1 MASINIRKRGNVYQY
16 SFEVGKVNGK
26 RKQMTKSGFR
36 TKAEAQAS
44 GTKAYNDYL
53 NTGLAFKEKEISYSE
68 YLDYWIENHCE
79 MNLKYNTI
87 QTYKIIIDKYLKPN
101 LGHYRL
107 GAITSVRLTSFINDI
122 VKQNNFSRAYFKN
135 ILKVV
140 KGSFRDA
147 CSVFGFI
154 NNNPAM
160 IVRLPKI
167 EEKREDIKH
176 VYTQDE
182 IDRIL
187 LRFKDDDT
195 FTCAFLTSCYTGMRT
210 SEVFALTW
218 EDIDFENRIIKVR
231 HSIYDK
237 NKDYKGRWYIGSTK
251 TINGVRN
258 INICNTLFNAL
269 LSYKKKQD
277 KLKKIYGTKYFY
289 YHVEKVLNEYGKV
302 KEYRIVENEIDMNYS
317 NNINLI
323 FTKKDGKY
331 SGTDI
336 TKYPYSIIHHELGIE
351 KCRFYDLRGSYATK
365 TLKSGV
371 EIRDVAD
378 ILGHKNV
385 ETTEN
390 YYISSSHDSRK
401 EATDIFE
408 KTTQS
413 SVISSISNYDIKI

>member
-16 SFEVGKVNGK
+16 AFEVGKVNGK
-26 RKQMTKSGFR
+26 RKQITKSGFR

-53 NTGLAFKEKEISYSE
+53 NTGLTFKEKEISYSE

-79 MNLKYNTI
+79 MNLKYNTT
-87 QTYKIIIDKYLKPN
+87 QTYKIIIDKYIKPN

-107 GAITSVRLTSFINDI
+107 SAITSVRLTTFINEI

-154 NNNPAM
+154 NTNPAM

-167 EEKREDIKH
+167 EEKKEDIKH
-176 VYTQDE
+176 IYTQDE
-182 IDRIL
+182 IDCIL
-187 LRFKDDDT
+187 SRFKDDDT

-210 SEVFALTW
+210 GEVFALTW
-218 EDIDFENRIIKVR
+218 DDIDFEKKIIKVR

-237 NKDYKGRWYIGSTK
+237 NKDYKGRWYIGTTK
-251 TINGVRN
+251 TTNGVRN
-258 INICNTLFNAL
+258 INICNTLYNAL
-269 LSYKKKQD
+269 LNYKKKQD
-277 KLKKIYGTKYFY
+277 MLKKLYGTKYIY
-289 YHVEKVLNEYGKV
+289 YHIEKVLNEYGKV
-302 KEYRIVENEIDMNYS
+302 KEYRIVKNDNDLDYSSKID
-317 NNINLI
+317 LI
-323 FTKKDGKY
+323 FTKKNGLY
-331 SGTDI
+331 NGADI
-336 TKYPYSIIHHELGIE
+336 IKYPYSIIHHELGIK

-390 YYISSSHDSRK
+390 YYISSTASSRK
-401 EATDIFE
+401 EAVEIFE

-413 SVISSISNYDIKI
+413 NIITNISQYRIEK